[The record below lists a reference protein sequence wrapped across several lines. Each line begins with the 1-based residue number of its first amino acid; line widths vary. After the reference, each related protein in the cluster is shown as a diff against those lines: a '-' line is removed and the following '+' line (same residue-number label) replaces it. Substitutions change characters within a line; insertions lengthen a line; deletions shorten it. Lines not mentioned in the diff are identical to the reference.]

1 MLFLRNTPVNVLR
14 YLPNFLSSDKTF
26 KAVQDGLSEGHEKL
40 RLKLDDF
47 SNQLFIETATEAG
60 LSRWEEIIGLI
71 PKQGADLEARRRSI
85 LLWLQSNQVSS
96 PKFMLNLIKRY
107 YDEEASVKLIEH
119 NEEYYFSITS
129 NKFPEDLQGL
139 TAAIEMYKP
148 AHLGYV
154 FNAVLHDVDKNGEI
168 DIASGISEYHGM
180 VKSVLGH
187 KYIEY
192 DSEGFDSKCEGLLKQ
207 GIASVRH
214 GNKTLGGS
222 TDIIQNN
229 KLGTYTLH
237 TMYGARI
244 IEAEWP
250 DNLPVPK
257 HEFHFTGR
265 DRLYDGV
272 IHIAKGYRIIETE
285 IPKNLPPK
293 QTKFIFTDIGDMSHG
308 LICCVSGIR
317 TVEAEPI
324 GTIHPDVDIRVEL
337 EAGGY
342 AAAIHAHRGI
352 KTINSERIH
361 IPPFATD
368 IEISERATGYTG
380 TISWKTGVIIAPL
393 EASLKAMQKSQG
405 VAGTINVITGSRYLN
420 VGNIN
425 EDDETRIAAG
435 GIVSTTGSRNMR
447 LAVDVPEKISAN
459 TGAAIYE
466 AKTGSRLAELAK
478 PDALHNVSSLA
489 NINIIG
495 GSEHIDMNVDRHS
508 AYASGEDIT
517 TGFKYGSI
525 VCISKHYIMPV
536 DGHQDIEYIKGA
548 VASCNIKAG
557 ATASMYKKYIIRCN
571 EEENN

>member
-1 MLFLRNTPVNVLR
+1 MTLIRNGPVDILR
-14 YLPNFLSSDKTF
+14 YVPEFLASDSDF
-26 KAVQDGLSEGHEKL
+26 KLLHDCESREHERI
-40 RLKLDDF
+40 RLALGE
-47 SNQLFIETATEAG
+47 LFKQFFIPVATEKG
-60 LSRWEEIIGLI
+60 IEKWEQLIGIIPQKGSDI
-71 PKQGADLEARRRSI
+71 EARRRAV
-85 LLWLQSNQVSS
+85 LLWLQSNQVST
-96 PKFMLNLIKRY
+96 PKFMLNMIKRY
-107 YDEEASVKLIEH
+107 YDEEASVKLDEH

-129 NKFPEDLQGL
+129 NKFPKDLQGL
-139 TAAIEMYKP
+139 TTAIEMYKP

-168 DIASGISEYHGM
+168 DIASGIGEYHGM

-187 KYIEY
+187 KYIKY
-192 DSEGFDSKCEGLLKQ
+192 DSDGFDSKCDGFFRQ

-222 TDIIQNN
+222 ADIVQNN

-250 DNLPVPK
+250 DNLPMPK
-257 HEFHFTGR
+257 HEFHFTGLG
-265 DRLYDGV
+265 RLYDGV

-293 QTKFIFTDIGDMSHG
+293 QTKFVFTDIGDMSHG

-324 GTIHPDVDIRVEL
+324 ETIHPDVDIRVEL

-380 TISWKTGVIIAPL
+380 TINWKTGVVIAPL
-393 EASLKAMQKSQG
+393 EASLKAMQKSKG

-425 EDDETRIAAG
+425 EDDETRLTAG
-435 GIVSTTGSRNMR
+435 GIVSTTGSRNIK
-447 LAVDVPEKISAN
+447 LAVDVPEKISTDTSA
-459 TGAAIYE
+459 GIYE
-466 AKTGSRLAELAK
+466 VKTGSRLAELAK
-478 PDALHNVSSLA
+478 PDVLHNVSSLA

-495 GSEHIDMNVDRHS
+495 GSEHIDMHVDRHS
-508 AYASGEDIT
+508 AYASGEDMT
-517 TGFKYGSI
+517 TGFKYGST
-525 VCISKHYIMPV
+525 VCISKHYIMLV
-536 DGHQDIEYIKGA
+536 DGHQDVKYIKGA
-548 VASCNIKAG
+548 VTSCNIKAG
-557 ATASMYKKYIIRCN
+557 ATASMYKKYIISCN